1 MAGHALLPK
10 ICRGLLLGGLPVRI
24 VTAQAAEASRAAA
37 IAIAKAHK
45 QIVLEQIILRRRL
58 AGEGHEKNAE
68 SVIQSCAGTKVAI
81 VLTWLK
87 DSCLAGLMTAHA
99 DIVHQPRREFG
110 WIYNRVPRILRRK
123 VRPNYRQVF

>member
-1 MAGHALLPK
+1 MVLSPPYFFFFFFNVPAPTEIYTLSLHDALPISFLLAHAQRNPATALRMAGHALLPK

-68 SVIQSCAGTKVAI
+68 
-81 VLTWLK
+81 
-87 DSCLAGLMTAHA
+87 
-99 DIVHQPRREFG
+99 R
-110 WIYNRVPRILRRK
+110 
-123 VRPNYRQVF
+123 